1 MEKESPNN
9 VLNIHTAMKYDNE
22 NNINESQS
30 DSELNTNNLHV
41 SLNKILFLFHI
52 FHIIVH
58 TCCSTQITSIQRKRA
73 KCRNQKNR
81 TLIKHLQ

>member
-1 MEKESPNN
+1 MKKQSTAEMEKESSNN
-9 VLNIHTAMKYDNE
+9 VLNIHTAMEYDNE

-52 FHIIVH
+52 FCIIVY
-58 TCCSTQITSIQRKRA
+58 TCCST
-73 KCRNQKNR
+73 
-81 TLIKHLQ
+81 

>member
-1 MEKESPNN
+1 MKKQSTAEMEKESPNN
-9 VLNIHTAMKYDNE
+9 VLNIHTAMEYDNE

-52 FHIIVH
+52 FCIIVY
-58 TCCSTQITSIQRKRA
+58 TCCST
-73 KCRNQKNR
+73 
-81 TLIKHLQ
+81 

>member
-9 VLNIHTAMKYDNE
+9 VLNIHTAMEYDNE

-52 FHIIVH
+52 FRIIIL
-58 TCCSTQITSIQRKRA
+58 TCCST
-73 KCRNQKNR
+73 
-81 TLIKHLQ
+81 

>member
-9 VLNIHTAMKYDNE
+9 VLNIHTAMEYGNE

-41 SLNKILFLFHI
+41 SLNKILFWFHI
-52 FHIIVH
+52 FRIIVH
-58 TCCSTQITSIQRKRA
+58 TCCST
-73 KCRNQKNR
+73 
-81 TLIKHLQ
+81 